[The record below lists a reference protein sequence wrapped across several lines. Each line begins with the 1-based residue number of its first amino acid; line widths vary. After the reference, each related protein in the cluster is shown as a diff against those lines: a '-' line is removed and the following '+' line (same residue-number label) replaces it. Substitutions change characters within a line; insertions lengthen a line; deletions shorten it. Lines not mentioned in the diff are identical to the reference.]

1 MSEDQSKSNAS
12 AESREQATAYG
23 SIFAP
28 HKLTFDDGTTMEIPP
43 HPSLR
48 MFDDERQ
55 ADYDQLMFEAES
67 YERGPDIFIPEQKV
81 KDSAGNELTLPAD
94 TRPGNLLVPYR
105 RKNADG
111 VIEVVRPP
119 HEVKVVQAAIGPE
132 AYELLRSKKIDGQQ
146 AGARHVWQVWNEQG
160 TSLVKRQVADP
171 KSDGGSGDLA
181 DVPASDSK

>member
-1 MSEDQSKSNAS
+1 MPEDKSTAP
-12 AESREQATAYG
+12 AEAREQATAYS

-94 TRPGNLLVPYR
+94 TRPGNILVPYR

-111 VIEVVRPP
+111 VIEVVKPP
-119 HEVKVVQAAIGPE
+119 HEVKVVQAALGVDE
-132 AYELLRSKKIDGQQ
+132 YERLRGKTIDGQQ

-160 TSLVKRQVADP
+160 SSLVNRQVADP
-171 KSDGGSGDLA
+171 KSDGSSGDLA
-181 DVPASDSK
+181 DVPASDSE